1 MEPFMRV
8 LIVDDERRARERLA
22 RLLTAFEG
30 LTVAGE
36 AANGL
41 EAIEQVQALR
51 PDAVFLDIQMPGM
64 DGFEVLENLTT
75 RPHVVFVTAYDQYA
89 LQAFA
94 ANALDY
100 LLKPVEPEPL
110 ARAVGRLRERQ
121 ANLDALVQSRPPL
134 KRLVGK
140 RLQRLHVLPAE
151 SISYVLAEDELVFAA
166 TAEGRFL
173 LNSTLRDLESRLD
186 PAHFIRVHK
195 SAIVNLAHVAEID
208 PDSRSSGSLRLLSGE
223 TLELSR
229 RYAARLRE
237 VLGW

>member
-1 MEPFMRV
+1 MRV
-8 LIVDDERRARERLA
+8 LIVDDERRARERLV

-30 LTVAGE
+30 VTIAGE

-100 LLKPVEPEPL
+100 LLKPVEPEAL

-121 ANLDALVQSRPPL
+121 ANLDALVRSRPPL
-134 KRLVGK
+134 QRLVGK
-140 RLQRLHVLPAE
+140 RLQRLHVFPVE
-151 SISYVLAEDELVFAA
+151 SISHLFAEDELVFAA
-166 TAEGRFL
+166 TADGRFL

-229 RYAARLRE
+229 LYAARLRE
-237 VLGW
+237 LLGW

>member
-1 MEPFMRV
+1 MRV

-22 RLLTAFEG
+22 RLLSAFEG
-30 LTVAGE
+30 LTIAGE

-41 EAIEQVQALR
+41 EAIEQVHSLR
-51 PDAVFLDIQMPGM
+51 PDALFLDIQMPGM
-64 DGFEVLENLTT
+64 DGFEVLEQLPF

-89 LQAFA
+89 LDAFA

-100 LLKPVEPEPL
+100 LLKPVEPETL
-110 ARAVGRLRERQ
+110 ARAVTRLRERQ
-121 ANLDALVQSRPPL
+121 ANLDALIQSRPPL

-140 RLQRLHVLPAE
+140 RLQRLHVLPVE
-151 SISYVLAEDELVFAA
+151 SVSHVLAEDELVFAV
-166 TAEGRFL
+166 TPEGRYL
-173 LNSTLRDLESRLD
+173 LNATLRDLESRLD
-186 PAHFIRVHK
+186 PAHFVRVHK

-229 RYAARLRE
+229 RYAVRLRE
-237 VLGW
+237 LLGW

>member
-1 MEPFMRV
+1 MRV

-22 RLLTAFEG
+22 RLLGAFEG
-30 LTVAGE
+30 LTIAGE
-36 AANGL
+36 AGNGL
-41 EAIEQVQALR
+41 EAIEQVQTLR
-51 PDAVFLDIQMPGM
+51 PDALFLDIQMPGM
-64 DGFEVLENLTT
+64 DGFEVLENLPA

-110 ARAVGRLRERQ
+110 ARAVSRLRERQ
-121 ANLDALVQSRPPL
+121 SNVDALLASRPPL

-140 RLQRLHVLPAE
+140 RLQRLHVLPVETIA
-151 SISYVLAEDELVFAA
+151 YFVAEDELVFAA

-173 LNSTLRDLESRLD
+173 LNSTLRDLEARLD
-186 PAHFIRVHK
+186 ADQFVRVHK
-195 SAIVNLAHVAEID
+195 SAIVNLAKVAEID
-208 PDSRSSGSLRLLSGE
+208 PDTRSSGSVRLATGE

-237 VLGW
+237 LLGW

>member
-1 MEPFMRV
+1 MRV
-8 LIVDDERRARERLA
+8 LIVDDERRARERLT

-30 LTVAGE
+30 LTIAGE

-41 EAIEQVQALR
+41 EAIEQVQTLR
-51 PDAVFLDIQMPGM
+51 PDALFLDIQMPGM
-64 DGFEVLENLTT
+64 DGFEVLENLPA

-110 ARAVGRLRERQ
+110 ARAVARLRERQ
-121 ANLDALVQSRPPL
+121 SNVDALLASRPPL

-140 RLQRLHVLPAE
+140 RQQRLHVLPIE
-151 SISYVLAEDELVFAA
+151 TIFHVIAEDELVFAI
-166 TAEGRFL
+166 TVEGRYL
-173 LNSTLRDLESRLD
+173 LNATLRDLEARLD
-186 PAHFIRVHK
+186 PDQFVRVHK
-195 SAIVNLAHVAEID
+195 SAIVNLAKVAEID
-208 PDSRSSGSLRLLSGE
+208 PDTRSSGSVRLVTGE

-237 VLGW
+237 LLGW